1 MAACNSTGCKENKGK
16 EQNGG
21 GGMKA
26 CSGGLYVKGLS
37 FKPYTLSS

>member
-26 CSGGLYVKGLS
+26 CGGVYM
-37 FKPYTLSS
+37 